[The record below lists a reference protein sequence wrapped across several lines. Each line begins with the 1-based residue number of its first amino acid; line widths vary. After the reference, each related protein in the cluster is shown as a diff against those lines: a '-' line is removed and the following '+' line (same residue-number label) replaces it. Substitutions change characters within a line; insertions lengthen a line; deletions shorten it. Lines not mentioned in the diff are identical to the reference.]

1 MNTKLIINEWDPYSL
16 FPFAP
21 NDEYIDEINRMNY
34 FLKTKHDLD
43 DLIKF
48 LEEIFDLDIILDEEK
63 KDFTKIAKKILNQAH

>member
-1 MNTKLIINEWDPYSL
+1 MNTKFIINEWDPYSL

-21 NDEYIDEINRMNY
+21 NDEYIDEINRINY

-48 LEEIFDLDIILDEEK
+48 LEEIFDLDIILDEK